1 MNEKFLKLKILNYS
15 IYLYFWSHDSQR
27 DRPFKYLNFEPN
39 ADVHFWL
46 MPHDRMCQLLLDPLL
61 LRTSFMDD
69 L

>member
-15 IYLYFWSHDSQR
+15 IYLYFWSHDSHR

-46 MPHDRMCQLLLDPLL
+46 TLLLDPQL

-69 L
+69 LL